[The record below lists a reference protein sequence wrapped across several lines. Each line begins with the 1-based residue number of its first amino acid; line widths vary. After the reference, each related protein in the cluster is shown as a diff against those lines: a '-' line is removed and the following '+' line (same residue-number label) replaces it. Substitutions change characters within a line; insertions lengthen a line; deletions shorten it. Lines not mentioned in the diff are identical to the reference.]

1 MFQLGVVVHYFLGI
15 FFEKV
20 EYVFG
25 GIVRFPLTEGYRV
38 PTFFFTYVRMGHAC
52 VCGMNAECVLCC
64 VFCCT
69 LKNHFK
75 TEIPLGRILM

>member
-25 GIVRFPLTEGYRV
+25 GIVRFSLTGGYSV
-38 PTFFFTYVRMGHAC
+38 PTSFFTYVRTGHAC
-52 VCGMNAECVLCC
+52 VWHECRVCVVLC
-64 VFCCT
+64 VFGCT